1 MNRPTKD
8 LKVIFLLRK
17 VFRGNLNKAISTNEI
32 ASFKFPRKV
41 FRGNLNKAISTNEI
55 ASFKFPRK
63 IFLKRKLTIRI
74 IKSVHPE

>member
-1 MNRPTKD
+1 MNWPTKD
-8 LKVIFLLRK
+8 LNVIFLL
-17 VFRGNLNKAISTNEI
+17 
-32 ASFKFPRKV
+32 RKV

>member
-32 ASFKFPRKV
+32 ASFKFPR
-41 FRGNLNKAISTNEI
+41 E
-55 ASFKFPRK
+55 